1 MISAMAETFSQH
13 WNLLWIGGALLLAVF
28 LGSPRHRGQVAWKH
42 VHKQLRNALDQRR
55 YTLFGPMALP
65 TGGGSEAVDHLVVS
79 RFGVF
84 VIVSEYRKG
93 EIRGGESQEMWAEK
107 RAGATRRWSNP
118 LYRAKLQMEAVQRV
132 VDLPR
137 HYFHL
142 LVAVE
147 GLQKPSRHLPE
158 NVLPA
163 SSVVPWV
170 RARDKQ
176 LLGPEQADRVVRAI
190 VEAALPAP
198 KPSRRIAAL
207 RWGLGLL
214 AAAGAWWI
222 YGDEISDF
230 VRHAEIRMEQAA
242 APERFDA
249 EGQRK
254 SEQQIFEE
262 SLICAYSVDTQRCAC
277 YDPAGERVSL
287 GQDRCRELS
296 ERGSVLNQ

>member
-1 MISAMAETFSQH
+1 M
-13 WNLLWIGGALLLAVF
+13 LAVF
-28 LGSPRHRGQVAWKH
+28 LGSPRHRGQVAWKR
-42 VHKQLRNALDQRR
+42 VHNQLRNALDQRR

-65 TGGGSEAVDHLVVS
+65 AGGGSQAVDHLVVS

-84 VIVSEYRKG
+84 VIVSELRKG
-93 EIRGGESQEMWAEK
+93 EIRGGESQEFWAEK
-107 RAGATRRWSNP
+107 RGGAVRRWPNP

-132 VDLPR
+132 VELPR

-147 GLQKPSRHLPE
+147 GLQRPSRLVPE

-163 SSVVPWV
+163 SSMVAWV

-176 LLGPEQADRVVRAI
+176 LLSPEQADRVVKAI
-190 VEAALPAP
+190 TDAAMPAP
-198 KPSRRIAAL
+198 KPSRRVAAV
-207 RWGLGLL
+207 RWALGLV
-214 AAAGAWWI
+214 AVAGAWWV
-222 YGDEISDF
+222 YGDEITDF
-230 VRHAEIRMEQAA
+230 VRHAEIRVEQAA
-242 APERFDA
+242 APGRFDD

-254 SEQQIFEE
+254 PEQQIFEE

-287 GQDRCRELS
+287 GLDRCRELS